1 MYEYIL
7 SAILIIGGILLVVF
21 PYHVWLLKHLWS
33 VENGTP
39 NESYI
44 TYIRVSGGFSAIVG
58 IVWLL
63 IKIFNG

>member
-21 PYHVWLLKHLWS
+21 PYHVWQIKHLWS
-33 VENGTP
+33 VDNGTP

-44 TYIRVSGGFSAIVG
+44 AYIRVSGGFSAIAG